1 MLQVEPALR
10 SDLVKQI
17 SDLLKER
24 RLIGNGYN
32 SRSPGSLFI
41 DADSIG
47 FEPRLRFGGDQIRQY
62 TERTLLN
69 SLRDCGLYKR
79 AERFQNHTPIDIGI
93 INALGGTSLDTFWS
107 TMEQELEL
115 LDFPMRLVGE
125 EQVRSASR
133 ADLEK
138 SVETLRKG
146 NPDIMLAFFPDA
158 SDEDEDDWGAYH
170 HLKSLTVGTGMPSQ
184 VVYRST
190 LGKHFA
196 MANIVLGILGKT
208 GNTPFILAEP
218 LPYADLVVGIDIAR
232 ERKRRLA
239 GSINATAMA
248 RIYFGNGEFL
258 RYVIHD
264 APLEGETIPENTLQA
279 LFPSGEFQ
287 GKKVVV
293 HRDGYFRGDEKS
305 VLKTWAQRIGAEFH
319 LVEVIKSGTPR
330 LYASLAGTIQ
340 QPPKASAFKLSD
352 TEAFLVSSLPPFA
365 DATPQPLRIRT
376 DASLTVE
383 HALHSVLSLT
393 LLLYGSLRPPRLP
406 VDIHYADRIAYLLL
420 RGIKPRELEGS
431 NPYWL

>member
-1 MLQVEPALR
+1 
-10 SDLVKQI
+10 
-17 SDLLKER
+17 
-24 RLIGNGYN
+24 
-32 SRSPGSLFI
+32 
-41 DADSIG
+41 
-47 FEPRLRFGGDQIRQY
+47 
-62 TERTLLN
+62 
-69 SLRDCGLYKR
+69 
-79 AERFQNHTPIDIGI
+79 
-93 INALGGTSLDTFWS
+93 
-107 TMEQELEL
+107 
-115 LDFPMRLVGE
+115 
-125 EQVRSASR
+125 
-133 ADLEK
+133 
-138 SVETLRKG
+138 
-146 NPDIMLAFFPDA
+146 
-158 SDEDEDDWGAYH
+158 
-170 HLKSLTVGTGMPSQ
+170 MPSQ

-248 RIYFGNGEFL
+248 RIYFGNGECL

-420 RGIKPRELEGS
+420 RGIKPRELAGS